1 MNTPAK
7 NQATPSINRRAFVK
21 TAALAGAGLA
31 AVPVIAR
38 AAAKGGGKK
47 SGAKAAKSNAPSPA
61 AENLP
66 ATPANPNSPNILMI
80 AIDDLRA
87 WTNYLGFTQVKTPNM
102 DRLAAMGTAMER
114 AYCPA
119 PICNPSRTA
128 LVTGLR
134 PGTTG
139 VYDNGADWRINKVA
153 SAVPTF
159 PLWLRKHGYAAY
171 AAGKIYHDVYRQASD
186 WDEYP
191 VTDKETS
198 LPFAAE
204 RKGVGKIHW
213 APFAT
218 NSDSGMPDYRTANY
232 CIEKL
237 QQKHDKPFLIGCGFH
252 KPHVQWHVPKKYF
265 DMYPVDKIELP
276 KVQPN
281 LDGLPPIAQKLAQWG
296 GEYEPMIKNGYWKEA
311 LQAYF
316 ACITYMDTQLGRVLD
331 ALEKSAYKDNT
342 IVLLWVDHGWHHG
355 EKHHWKKFALWEETT
370 HVPVIWSVP
379 GVTKPGSRCA
389 RTVDHMGIYPTLCD
403 LAGVPLPPHLEGKS
417 YRALL
422 ENPGAPWETPAITT
436 YEANNNAIRTEK
448 WRYIRYL
455 DGSEELYDH
464 DADPLEWKNLASDPQ
479 YASVKEDLKK
489 WIPKANVPAQ
499 ILHKNR
505 EPESNLEEIALA
517 AVK

>member
-1 MNTPAK
+1 MKTQ
-7 NQATPSINRRAFVK
+7 NQHQHQHRHQTHPTLNRRAFVK

-31 AVPVIAR
+31 AAPVIAR
-38 AAAKGGGKK
+38 AAAKAGGKK
-47 SGAKAAKSNAPSPA
+47 GAGKKNSQS
-61 AENLP
+61 P
-66 ATPANPNSPNILMI
+66 ATPTDVSGAPDATGKPNILMI

-139 VYDNGADWRINKVA
+139 VYDNGADWRINKTA

-159 PLWLRKHGYAAY
+159 PLWLRKNGYVAY
-171 AAGKIYHDVYRQASD
+171 AAGKIYHDVYRQPSD

-218 NSDSGMPDYRTANY
+218 NSDNGMPDYRTTDY
-232 CIEKL
+232 CIGKL
-237 QQKHDKPFLIGCGFH
+237 QQKHTKPFLIGCGFH

-281 LDGLPPIAQKLAQWG
+281 LDNLPPIAQKLARWG
-296 GEYEPMIKNGYWKEA
+296 EEYEPMIKNGYWKQA
-311 LQAYF
+311 LQGYF
-316 ACITYMDTQLGRVLD
+316 ACITFMDAQLGRLLD
-331 ALEKSAYKDNT
+331 ALEKSDYKDNT

-355 EKHHWKKFALWEETT
+355 EKHHWKKFTLWEEATR
-370 HVPVIWSVP
+370 VPVLWSVP

-403 LAGVPLPPHLEGKS
+403 MVGVPLPPHLDGKS

-422 ENPGAPWETPAITT
+422 ENPDAPWERPAITT
-436 YEANNNAIRTEK
+436 YEANNNAVRTER

-464 DADPLEWKNLASDPQ
+464 DADPLEWNNLAPDPR
-479 YASVKEDLKK
+479 YAAVKKDLQK
-489 WIPKANVPAQ
+489 WFPKTHAPLQRQN
-499 ILHKNR
+499 KNR
-505 EPESNLEEIALA
+505 KAESNLEEN
-517 AVK
+517 